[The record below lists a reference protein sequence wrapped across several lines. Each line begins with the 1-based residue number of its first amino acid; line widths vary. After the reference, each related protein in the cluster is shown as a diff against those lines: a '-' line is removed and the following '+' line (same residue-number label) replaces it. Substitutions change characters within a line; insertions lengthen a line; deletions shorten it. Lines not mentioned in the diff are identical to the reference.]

1 MRSSRRGRATDS
13 GGEERLQERLE
24 SALAGGDGEAVL
36 SLARRLLSQRTDDVR
51 LLNVAAAAALDG
63 AGGRKAR
70 SEAVGWLTRAL
81 QLAPGDVETL
91 YRLGALAAQRGMMA
105 AAEDYWG
112 RAATAD
118 PDEPR
123 VRQALTEL
131 WLRAGR
137 LPDWGAELLEQRLL
151 RADEPGL
158 WSLLLDHY
166 LSAGSLSAAGHRLV
180 TRRFHQQADRDP
192 RLIRVLAAELIRLE
206 RHDAPSRQVYRL
218 LADDDPAAAAAL
230 VRCDARL
237 RTFRADAVGWYRAAL
252 ERGDRDAALLLA
264 QGVLGGELPLAADGL
279 AAIERVLAEATDR
292 EWRQFGLDRGQAVEL
307 VAGHWLAQPPV
318 AEGAPAVERLLALR
332 PGDAEPLRYLAAAWR
347 PGLEPEQVAVYLDLL
362 AAEPGDRANLDFL
375 AATLLAGELD
385 APDPARILALWLP
398 KAPEAR
404 RPAGLARLAEALH
417 AAEREDEEARHWL
430 RRAAA
435 AGVLTPAPERRLA
448 WLEAVRGELPD
459 EALERCRRVLRDEAA
474 PEAWRV
480 TIGRALAAS
489 APQPDDLRV
498 AGHLLAAAGQGQEL
512 ASLADRAG
520 PDQAAALLD
529 AWCRERF
536 RAGDFALAADLAE
549 ALVARRDDDPAHL
562 KLAVCRVRR
571 DLAAGRRPAVGG
583 LSMPERLRTLV
594 AALGPEPPPDDSLA
608 AALRAGRPT
617 PVLAAAAAVIAGEVP
632 PPGAAALLLDDFWLL
647 SAVHQTLG
655 AREEALAWAADSAY
669 PELRLWSRYLQAR
682 DDPAGWQALLPV
694 LKRREPPWT
703 DLRRPVLDRAVRA
716 APPAQLD
723 GLHAAMTRRQRLV
736 LELRRVAELIDT
748 AAAGDRVERLAPLL
762 DDDRAARL
770 RSLARLHQGLRQ
782 LALDRPDDAL
792 AALGAW
798 AESDPYRD
806 QAAWLRLL
814 AATSRNDGPAVRRW
828 AGELSGQARARP
840 EVAWFLAM
848 ALPDQA
854 EATLAAA
861 LRRHRERDDL
871 RLELA
876 ARRARTGDA
885 ERFWTWAAPLAETQL
900 GPAVQAVRR
909 LLSGPLEQ
917 VAPAGEC
924 PALDRAAAAELL
936 RHGRPTEALDRLA
949 GATDVESLNLRAY
962 VQLCAGDPAARES
975 LLACGLDD
983 PAVQHNLALVAESA
997 GEPAVAAAHREAE
1010 LAARGSDAEVWRFAQ
1025 HSALA
1030 RLYLAQ
1036 QRPEE
1041 AVRHLEAALVLRPND
1056 LAAQQASLA
1065 PLLAVGRG
1073 EAAVARSEK
1082 LLAATDELSVRL
1094 DHAAVLA
1101 STAGAPAA
1109 AAFLAELV
1117 ADRPDAAEAVSAKRR
1132 ELHERLI
1139 ATVRERAA
1147 AQDHLTAF
1155 TVARDAAT
1163 VAPTPAERARAALH
1177 QVVALGSLAERG
1189 EAVGRLE
1196 QALRLAGEVET
1207 DGAVPGTLR
1216 DEARRLAGQVGT
1228 RLAPHLAQQGEDL
1241 LRRREKQY
1249 QRLVGMKSPPR
1260 HAPRLHAALA
1270 DAFDRVADLFGR
1282 AAALSGG
1289 RAAAAYEARRQRAI
1303 ALATAARMKEENHG

>member
-1 MRSSRRGRATDS
+1 MRASRPGRANDS

-36 SLARRLLSQRTDDVR
+36 SLARRLLSQRPDDVR
-51 LLNVAAAAALDG
+51 LLNLAAAAALDG

-91 YRLGALAAQRGMMA
+91 YRLGALAAQRGMTA

-123 VRQALTEL
+123 VRQALAEL

-137 LPDWGAELLEQRLL
+137 LPDWGAELVEQRLVQ
-151 RADEPGL
+151 ADEPGL
-158 WSLLLDHY
+158 WSLLLDNY
-166 LSAGSLSAAGHRLV
+166 LSAGSLTAAGHRLV
-180 TRRFHQQADRDP
+180 TRRFHQQGDRDP
-192 RLIRVLAAELIRLE
+192 RLVRVLADELMRLE

-218 LADDDPAAAAAL
+218 LADDDPAAAAAV

-237 RTFRADAVGWYRAAL
+237 RTFRPDAVGWYRAAL

-279 AAIERVLAEATDR
+279 AAVERVLAEATDR

-307 VAGHWLAQPPV
+307 VAGHRLTRPPV
-318 AEGAPAVERLLALR
+318 AAGAPAVARALAAR
-332 PGDAEPLRYLAAAWR
+332 PGEPELLRYLAAAYR
-347 PGLEPEQVAVYLDLL
+347 PGLEPPQVAVYLALL
-362 AAEPGDRANLDFL
+362 EVDPADRENLAHLAEAVLSGRLDP
-375 AATLLAGELD
+375 
-385 APDPARILALWLP
+385 PDPARILTLWLP
-398 KAPEAR
+398 TAPAGR
-404 RPAGLARLAEALH
+404 QAAGLAILAEALD
-417 AAEREDEEARHWL
+417 AAGRDDDEALAWL
-430 RRAAA
+430 RRAGA

-448 WLEAVRGELPD
+448 WLEAVRGDLSD
-459 EALERCRRVLRDEAA
+459 ESLERCRRVLRDEAA

-480 TIGRALAAS
+480 AIGRALVVAA
-489 APQPDDLRV
+489 PDADAVLV
-498 AGHLLAAAGQGQEL
+498 ISQLLARSGAGDEL
-512 ASLADRAG
+512 PELADRAG

-529 AWCRERF
+529 SWCRERF

-549 ALVARRDDDPAHL
+549 ALVARRDDDPARL

-571 DLAAGRRPAVGG
+571 DLAAGRKPVCGG
-583 LSMPERLRTLV
+583 CSMPERLRTLV
-594 AALGPEPPPDDSLA
+594 AALGPEPPPDDALA

-632 PPGAAALLLDDFWLL
+632 PPGAAALLPDDFWLL

-655 AREEALAWAADSAY
+655 AREEALAWAVDSAY
-669 PELRLWSRYLQAR
+669 PEPRLWSRYLQAR

-703 DLRRPVLDRAVRA
+703 ELRRPVLDRAVRA

-748 AAAGDRVERLAPLL
+748 AAAGDQVERLAPLL
-762 DDDRAARL
+762 DDDRATRL

-782 LALDRPDDAL
+782 LALDRPDDSL

-798 AESDPYRD
+798 IEGDPYHD
-806 QAAWLRLL
+806 QATWLRLV
-814 AATSRNDGPAVRRW
+814 AAAERGDGEAVRRW

-848 ALPDQA
+848 ALPEHA
-854 EATLAAA
+854 EAILAAA
-861 LRRHRERDDL
+861 LRKHRARDDL

-876 ARRARTGDA
+876 ARQARAGDA
-885 ERFWTWAAPLAETQL
+885 ERFWSLAAPLAEGRL

-936 RHGRPTEALDRLA
+936 RQGRPAEAVDRLA
-949 GATDVESLNLRAY
+949 GVTDAESLNLRAY
-962 VQLCAGDPAARES
+962 VQLCAGDPAAARES
-975 LLACGLDD
+975 LRACGLDD
-983 PAVQHNLALVAESA
+983 PAVQHNLALVAEST
-997 GEPAVAAAHREAE
+997 GDPAAVVHREAE
-1010 LAARGSDAEVWRFAQ
+1010 LAARGDGAEGWRFAQ
-1025 HSALA
+1025 HTALA
-1030 RLYLAQ
+1030 RLYTAQ

-1041 AVRHLEAALVLRPND
+1041 AVRHLDAALLLRPDD

-1065 PLLAVGRG
+1065 PLLALGRG

-1082 LLAATDELSVRL
+1082 LLAATDELSARL

-1101 STAGAPAA
+1101 STAGALAA
-1109 AAFLAELV
+1109 AAFLAELL
-1117 ADRPDAAEAVSAKRR
+1117 AERPDAAEAVTAKRR
-1132 ELHERLI
+1132 EIHERLI

-1155 TVARDAAT
+1155 TVARDAAA
-1163 VAPTPAERARAALH
+1163 VAPTPAERARAVLH

-1196 QALRLAGEVET
+1196 QALRLTGEVET
-1207 DGAVPGTLR
+1207 DGAVPGNLR
-1216 DEARRLAGQVGT
+1216 DEARRLAGQVGS

-1249 QRLVGMKSPPR
+1249 QRLRGMKSPPR
-1260 HAPRLHAALA
+1260 HAARLYAALA
-1270 DAFDRVADLFGR
+1270 DAFDRVAELFGR

-1289 RAAAAYEARRQRAI
+1289 RAAAAYEARGRQAI
-1303 ALATAARMKEENHG
+1303 SLAAAARTTEEDHG